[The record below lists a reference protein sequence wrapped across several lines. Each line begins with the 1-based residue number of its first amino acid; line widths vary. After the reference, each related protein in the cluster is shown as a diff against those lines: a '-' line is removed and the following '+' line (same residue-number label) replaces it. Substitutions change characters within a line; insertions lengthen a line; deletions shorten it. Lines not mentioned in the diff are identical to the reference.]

1 MTDVSQLAFG
11 IRQVD
16 GGAPEQLLPLVYDEW
31 RRLGGGLVIFT
42 AERFASCFTGEMK

>member
-31 RRLGGGLVIFT
+31 RRLGGGWSSLQPN
-42 AERFASCFTGEMK
+42 ASQAVSREK